1 MHAVCPI
8 AFSPAVRQPSHA
20 ADVALLSSLSDFSLA
35 QAPLEPSDRPS
46 VGAPRLKK
54 RPSYCLAASMGVV
67 GRGLFAR
74 RLSGSLVGCPAQ
86 ALFGCGAWTCVF
98 VSSLALELRLI
109 LGTEAIRGVMRR
121 LGRPKLAKAG

>member
-1 MHAVCPI
+1 MHAVCPT

-54 RPSYCLAASMGVV
+54 RPSYCLAAGMGVV
-67 GRGLFAR
+67 GRGLFAWPDA
-74 RLSGSLVGCPAQ
+74 LLK
-86 ALFGCGAWTCVF
+86 LFGCGAWTCVF